1 MKKFTNQN
9 LKLEVSKMTAK
20 KTYVRRKISASMS
33 VWDLID
39 YIETVGL
46 IVVNMKE
53 NQITVVP
60 SSGFTFDQVDRI
72 LNKKGWF

>member
-1 MKKFTNQN
+1 
-9 LKLEVSKMTAK
+9 MTAK
-20 KTYVRRKISASMS
+20 KTYVRRKISTSMS